1 MDRINLSTRAL
12 QEIDAAHHIHPFSD
26 TGALNRE
33 GSRVIVRAKGV
44 HLWDSEGKRLIDGM
58 AGLWN
63 VNIGHGREEI
73 IEAIDWQLRQ
83 LDFYNTF
90 FKTTHPP
97 AIELSRLLAELTP
110 APFTRVFFTG
120 SGSESNDTII
130 RLVRHYWAVQGKPE
144 KSVFIARHNA
154 YHGSSIGSGSLG
166 GMKPMHAQGGMPIPG
181 IVHVPQP
188 YWYGEGGDSDP
199 DAFGLWAADQVAQA
213 IDAIGADK
221 VGAFIGEPIQGAGG
235 VIIPPATYW
244 PAVEKICRERDVL
257 LVSDEVICGF
267 GRTGNWFGCETFGF
281 TPDIMTIAKGVTSGY
296 LPLGGVMLTE
306 KVAQVLEAGGDFHHG
321 YTYSGHPAC
330 CAAAIAN
337 LKLMRDEKVVERV
350 AADIGPYLQKKWA
363 TLAEHPLVGEA
374 RMVGLIGA
382 LELTPDKTTR
392 AKFATE
398 TGKVGTIARDL
409 SFANGLVMRATR
421 DSLILS
427 PPLVISHADADE
439 IVDIASRVLDGTLAE
454 VKKLGLM

>member
-1 MDRINLSTRAL
+1 MDRINLDTRAL
-12 QEIDAAHHIHPFSD
+12 QEIDAAHHVHPFSD
-26 TGALNRE
+26 TAALNRE

-73 IEAIDWQLRQ
+73 IEAIDRQLRQ

-110 APFTRVFFTG
+110 EPFTRVFFTG
-120 SGSESNDTII
+120 SGSESNDTIL
-130 RLVRHYWAVQGKPE
+130 RLVRHYWAAQGKPE

-154 YHGSSIGSGSLG
+154 YHGSTVGAGSLG

-188 YWYGEGGDSDP
+188 YWYGEGGDMDP
-199 DAFGLWAADQVAQA
+199 DAFGLWAADQVAKA
-213 IDAIGADK
+213 IDEIGADK

-244 PAVEKICRERDVL
+244 PAIERICRDRDVL
-257 LVSDEVICGF
+257 IVSDEVICGF

-306 KVAQVLEAGGDFHHG
+306 KVAQGLEAGGDFHHG

-337 LKLMRDEKVVERV
+337 LKLLRDEKVVERV

-363 TLAEHPLVGEA
+363 ALADHPLVGEA

-382 LELTPDKTTR
+382 LELTPDKTKR
-392 AKFATE
+392 AKFAAE

-439 IVDIASRVLDGTLAE
+439 IVEIAGRVLDGTLAE
-454 VKKLGLM
+454 VKRLGLM